1 MGDANNKKRKK
12 ENGGMGDIVKGKT
25 NFQNSHVV

>member
-25 NFQNSHVV
+25 IFRIPM